1 MLTHFRRFIALI
13 KRQSRKIFASLGLS
27 ALIIF
32 LCYLMNN
39 CPYPYWD
46 SLDKF
51 TWMEYFLSNIK
62 PDSTDTSDALFIN
75 ISHDQQLV
83 NVSYDRNIGNPSPE
97 DPSLENPRFNE
108 KDYTYKSNKPD
119 GSKGASLQ
127 GTIAITN
134 RESLLHFLQKAEKA
148 NNYKYI
154 FLDIYFEQGINTETD
169 DSLFAQIDKMRNV
182 AYSRHSDIENHEK
195 APYFKGV
202 INHYFTTR
210 VNTSFTRYQ
219 YVQDGNES
227 APLRIFTEPDSAN
240 NKTIKSWGPFYYS
253 DGHLCQN
260 SPFMS
265 IPTEF
270 REAIDKPM
278 NYFDLGPEL
287 LHDWKD
293 NNIWVERLKDKVVFV
308 GNYETDVHD
317 TYNGK
322 QPGSYLIYTA
332 YKALC
337 EGKHIVSWKSIG
349 LLFIIYVII
358 CMFIINRTSIWQYIP
373 RIKNSKSKLLL
384 FVLDM
389 LGYTTLLSLLT
400 IVFYVCF
407 KDIYNVFF
415 PSLTFSILSLIISYK
430 NKSA

>member
-1 MLTHFRRFIALI
+1 MLTHFRNFIALI
-13 KRQSRKIFASLGLS
+13 KRQSRKIFTSLGLS

-51 TWMEYFLSNIK
+51 SWMEYVLSNIA
-62 PDSTDTSDALFIN
+62 PHTIDTSDALFIN
-75 ISHDQQLV
+75 VSHDKQIVDV
-83 NVSYDRNIGNPSPE
+83 NFVRHLGDTC
-97 DPSLENPRFNE
+97 FE
-108 KDYTYKSNKPD
+108 KEDYTFKSD
-119 GSKGASLQ
+119 GLLH
-127 GTIAITN
+127 GTIDITN
-134 RESLLHFLQKAEKA
+134 REHLLQFLQKAEKA
-148 NNYKYI
+148 NTYKYI

-202 INHYFTTR
+202 INDYFTTR

-240 NKTIKSWGPFYYS
+240 NKTIKKWGPFYYS
-253 DGHLCQN
+253 NGQLCQN
-260 SPFMS
+260 SPFMR
-265 IPTEF
+265 IPEDF
-270 REAIDKPM
+270 KVVARMK
-278 NYFDLGPEL
+278 YLDLGPEL
-287 LHDWKD
+287 MND
-293 NNIWVERLKDKVVFV
+293 NWSDDIWEQRLKDKVVFV
-308 GNYETDVHD
+308 GNYEEDVHD

-322 QPGSYLIYTA
+322 QPGSYLIYLA
-332 YKALC
+332 YKELC

-349 LLFIIYVII
+349 FLFFIYVVI
-358 CMFIINRTSIWQYIP
+358 CMFIMNRKSIWQFIP
-373 RIKNSKSKLLL
+373 CIRRSKNKLLL

-389 LGYTTLLSLLT
+389 FGYTTLLSLLS
-400 IVFYVCF
+400 IVFYVWF
-407 KDIYNVFF
+407 NDIYNVFF
-415 PSLTFSILSLIISYK
+415 PSLIFSVLSLISSYK
-430 NKSA
+430 NKSK